1 MFKTSRSPILSL
13 IAITLAFLLWNVTY
27 KEEAWLKSA
36 GINGI
41 QLFAAA
47 LSFIWLSGAYSRQ
60 TDRYRN
66 FWLLLS
72 LGMLCS
78 MSGSFISFLIQ
89 ASQKVIDPPAFASFF
104 WVLSYLFLLA
114 AMVYK
119 AKETGAVFSNK
130 TYLFNIIIY
139 MITAIGISY
148 YFLIGPLLLIP
159 DTSLLISLIAIG
171 YQVADLGILFFSIML
186 YYYIQFQNEKRGLL
200 FLIAGLLLQL
210 IADSLLAYLS
220 IAGIYQ
226 TGNIVE
232 FMWIIALL
240 LIGFTGF
247 YEDGVSTVEY
257 KKPDSLFKKKEY
269 FLPYASI
276 ILLTVLVIYSYQWD
290 FNALSGSFLI
300 TFLMVLGRQL
310 FIIIKNSELL
320 DELKHL
326 AYHDPLTGLAN
337 RFCFIENIKLAL
349 KENSNNRVALLL
361 IDLDRFKV
369 VNDTLG
375 HHIGDLILVETAAR
389 LSQVLDTN
397 SHIYRLGGDE
407 FVVILAEA
415 SEESAAESAK
425 RILESFQKS
434 FSVMAYEIDLTP
446 SIGISL
452 FPEHG
457 TTQEDLLKNADAA
470 MYLSKEKGKNEFT
483 FYNAE
488 LNRYMKRKMEI
499 ENQLKRAIDK
509 NQFSLV
515 YQPKVNFQTN
525 EIIGMEALLRWEHP
539 EYGWVSP
546 AEFIPIAEETGQIEA
561 IGKWVLETACKQNKI
576 WQNQGLDPLSVSVNV
591 SVLQFQ
597 NGKFL
602 KTVKT
607 VLQESQ
613 LDAQFLEL
621 EITESIMQNMRESMD
636 ILTQIKE
643 LGVKISID
651 DFGTGYSSLH
661 ILSKLPID
669 TIKIDKSFI
678 DELDQLDQSPIIK
691 AIIDL
696 SLNLNLSIVAE
707 GIETENQLEF
717 LQKSGCMIGQG
728 YLFSK
733 PLKTNEFEHLIRT
746 KGVRNFEKQQSL

>member
-1 MFKTSRSPILSL
+1 MYRTSRLPILSL
-13 IAITLAFLLWNVTY
+13 IGTTITFLLWNATY
-27 KEEAWLKSA
+27 IEETWLKSA

-47 LSFIWLSGAYSRQ
+47 FSFIWFIKAYIGQ
-60 TDRYRN
+60 TDRYRS

-78 MSGSFISFLIQ
+78 ISGSFTSILFQ
-89 ASQKVIDPPAFASFF
+89 VSQKSIATPALASSL

-114 AMVYK
+114 ALVYK
-119 AKETGAVFSNK
+119 VKEIGGIFPNK
-130 TYLFNIIIY
+130 IYVFNIIIY

-148 YFLIGPLLLIP
+148 YYLIGPLLFIP
-159 DTSLLISLIAIG
+159 GTSFPFSMFAIG
-171 YQVADLGILFFSIML
+171 YQLAELGILFFSIIL
-186 YYYIQFQNEKRGLL
+186 YYHIQFQNGKRVLL

-220 IAGIYQ
+220 ILGISQ
-226 TGNIVE
+226 TGNLVE
-232 FMWIIALL
+232 FMWVVALL
-240 LIGFTGF
+240 LMGFTGF
-247 YEDGVSTVEY
+247 YDDGVSTVEY
-257 KKPDSLFKKKEY
+257 KKSDNLFKKKEY
-269 FLPYASI
+269 ILPYASI
-276 ILLTVLVIYSYQWD
+276 IVLTILVLSSYQWK
-290 FNALSGSFLI
+290 FNALSVSLLI
-300 TFLMVLGRQL
+300 TFLMVLARQL
-310 FIIIKNSELL
+310 IIIIKNNDLMS
-320 DELKHL
+320 ELKHL

-337 RFCFIENIKLAL
+337 RVGFLENIQMILKLSD
-349 KENSNNRVALLL
+349 NSRFAILL

-389 LSQVLDTN
+389 LRQVLSRN

-407 FVVILAEA
+407 FVVILTEA
-415 SEESAAESAK
+415 SKETAAESAK
-425 RILESFQKS
+425 MILASFQKS

-452 FPEHG
+452 FPDHG
-457 TTQEDLLKNADAA
+457 KIQEDLLKNADAA

-488 LNRYMKRKMEI
+488 LNSVMKRKMEI
-499 ENQLKRAIDK
+499 ERHLKRALDK

-515 YQPKVNFQTN
+515 YQPKINLQTN
-525 EIIGMEALLRWEHP
+525 EIVGMEALLRWEHP
-539 EYGWVSP
+539 EYGWISP
-546 AEFIPIAEETGQIEA
+546 SEFIPIAEETGQIEA
-561 IGKWVLETACKQNKI
+561 IGRWVLETACIQNKL
-576 WQNQGLDPLSVSVNV
+576 WQNQGLNPLCVSVNV

-597 NGKFL
+597 NGNFL
-602 KTVKT
+602 KTVKN
-607 VLQESQ
+607 VLHESK
-613 LDAQFLEL
+613 LCAQFLEL
-621 EITESIMQNMRESMD
+621 EITESIMQN
-636 ILTQIKE
+636 IKE
-643 LGVKISID
+643 SRDMLSQLKEMGVKISID

-678 DELDQLDQSPIIK
+678 DELDQLERSPIIK

-696 SLNLNLSIVAE
+696 SLNLKLNIVAE
-707 GIETENQLEF
+707 GIETVYQKEF
-717 LQKSGCMIGQG
+717 LRQSGCMIGQG

-733 PLKTNEFEHLIRT
+733 PLKTNEFEQFIRNGMR
-746 KGVRNFEKQQSL
+746 KFEKQESF

>member
-1 MFKTSRSPILSL
+1 MFKTSRIPILTL
-13 IAITLAFLLWNVTY
+13 IAITFAYFMWTMTY
-27 KEEAWLKSA
+27 NEETWLKSA
-36 GINGI
+36 GIYGI

-47 LSFIWLSGAYSRQ
+47 ISFIWLFKAYNRQ

-78 MSGSFISFLIQ
+78 LSGSFITLLIQ
-89 ASQKVIDPPAFASFF
+89 VSQKVIAPPASASFF

-114 AMVYK
+114 ALVYK
-119 AKETGAVFSNK
+119 AKEIGAVFSNK
-130 TYLFNIIIY
+130 TYLFNIVIY

-148 YFLIGPLLLIP
+148 YFLIGPLLFIP
-159 DTSLLISLIAIG
+159 ETSSLISIFAIG

-186 YYYIQFQNEKRGLL
+186 YYHIQFQNGKRVLL
-200 FLIAGLLLQL
+200 FLIAGLILQL

-220 IAGIYQ
+220 ITGKFQ
-226 TGNIVE
+226 TGNAVE
-232 FMWIIALL
+232 FMWIVALL

-247 YEDGVSTVEY
+247 YEDGGETVEY
-257 KKPDSLFKKKEY
+257 KKSDSLFKKKEY

-276 ILLTVLVIYSYQWD
+276 IVLIILVFYSYQWN
-290 FNALSGSFLI
+290 FNALSISLLT

-310 FIIIKNSELL
+310 IIIIKNNELM

-337 RFCFIENIKLAL
+337 RFSFIEDIQMTL
-349 KENSNNRVALLL
+349 KQNANTRVALLL

-389 LSQVLDTN
+389 LRQVANAN

-415 SEESAAESAK
+415 SEASAAESAK
-425 RILESFQKS
+425 MILDSFQKS

-457 TTQEDLLKNADAA
+457 TTKEDLLKNADAA
-470 MYLSKEKGKNEFT
+470 MYLSKERGKNEFT

-488 LNRYMKRKMEI
+488 LNSYMKRKMEM
-499 ENQLKRAIDK
+499 ENHLKKAIDK

-515 YQPKVNFQTN
+515 YQPKVNFLTN
-525 EIIGMEALLRWEHP
+525 KIVGMEALLRWEHP
-539 EYGWVSP
+539 EYGLVSP

-561 IGKWVLETACKQNKI
+561 IGKWVLETACKQNKS
-576 WQNQGLDPLSVSVNV
+576 WQNQGFPPLSVSVNV

-602 KTVKT
+602 KTVKS
-607 VLQESQ
+607 VLEESK

-621 EITESIMQNMRESMD
+621 EITESIMQNIRESKD
-636 ILTQIKE
+636 ILTHLKA

-678 DELDQLDQSPIIK
+678 DELDQLDRSPIIK

-707 GIETENQLEF
+707 GIETENQLAF
-717 LQKSGCMIGQG
+717 LQESGCMIGQG

-733 PLKTNEFEHLIRT
+733 PLKTNEFEQLI
-746 KGVRNFEKQQSL
+746 KINGLKSFEKQHSL

>member
-1 MFKTSRSPILSL
+1 
-13 IAITLAFLLWNVTY
+13 
-27 KEEAWLKSA
+27 
-36 GINGI
+36 
-41 QLFAAA
+41 
-47 LSFIWLSGAYSRQ
+47 
-60 TDRYRN
+60 
-66 FWLLLS
+66 
-72 LGMLCS
+72 
-78 MSGSFISFLIQ
+78 
-89 ASQKVIDPPAFASFF
+89 
-104 WVLSYLFLLA
+104 
-114 AMVYK
+114 
-119 AKETGAVFSNK
+119 
-130 TYLFNIIIY
+130 
-139 MITAIGISY
+139 
-148 YFLIGPLLLIP
+148 
-159 DTSLLISLIAIG
+159 
-171 YQVADLGILFFSIML
+171 ML